1 MQISLT
7 FFVVVGNL
15 LCIFL
20 LSHDFCLFLLSDS
33 ECYHTEMS
41 RFEICL
47 HVNFLKTTIN
57 FSRGEQGREGGHL
70 KWFSG
75 ITHKLLNLDKARD
88 PAIPL
93 PPGVRPTSERHS
105 RFFQRGERVTQWAL
119 TPQPPQSGL
128 CSVRGQ

>member
-1 MQISLT
+1 MQIPLT
-7 FFVVVGNL
+7 FFVVVGSL

-20 LSHDFCLFLLSDS
+20 LSHDFCLFVFTQRDS
-33 ECYHTEMS
+33 ECYHTEMN
-41 RFEICL
+41 RFETCL

-75 ITHKLLNLDKARD
+75 ITHKLLNLDKARN

-93 PPGVRPTSERHS
+93 PPGVRPRVSGIPSFSKEG
-105 RFFQRGERVTQWAL
+105 RG
-119 TPQPPQSGL
+119 
-128 CSVRGQ
+128 